1 MHYCVYYIYTSNSI
15 DKICV
20 GRFLNWGYFSMEN
33 VKVIEDGA
41 LIINVVINTDL
52 EAKEAVKKLLK
63 ASEKMNVI
71 FVLTFKNKE
80 GIYEQWN
87 GK

>member
-1 MHYCVYYIYTSNSI
+1 
-15 DKICV
+15 
-20 GRFLNWGYFSMEN
+20 MEN